1 MSFNRKVWTNRMT
14 EYPNRRR
21 LTREDGT
28 SELVTVAREE
38 GKVSKEGDPFS
49 EETMNDLEQRIN
61 DGFNDIAQITEAE
74 IDAALTGGE
83 TS

>member
-61 DGFNDIAQITEAE
+61 DGFDDIAQITEAE

-83 TS
+83 VS

>member
-83 TS
+83 AS